1 MAVEE
6 ELLEQAR
13 NEAAA
18 IVAEAEE
25 QARRLME
32 AAEEKRT
39 ETDTNIDDVRA
50 AGQELAAGI
59 ERSIEMLTE
68 VLEELR
74 KRLA

>member
-25 QARRLME
+25 QARRLIE
-32 AAEEKRT
+32 AAEKKHT
-39 ETDTNIDDVRA
+39 ETDANIDGIRA

-68 VLEELR
+68 ALEELR